1 MFFIRGYN
9 VVPHHRDQTKGERMP
24 SLLVVDDTEL
34 IRTTIRTIVGEEDIN
49 VSAVYEAENGE
60 EAVQLARLHQPDIVF
75 MDIKMPGMNGLQAT
89 AIIREEMP
97 NTKIVMLTAYDEFT
111 FVQEAL
117 QLGAIDYLLKPVRP
131 AKLIEVIHTA
141 QTKLKKDAER
151 QHVLAEARERLMAM
165 LPIVEANLV
174 DDLIYTQSLD
184 ADTICQT
191 LQQLHKEMSISA
203 VMLISM
209 NDFDHVAKQVG
220 PQKLLEKYSAMTEIV
235 RSTVD
240 NPDKAL
246 FGLWQLGQLA
256 VILSTD
262 FQWETIDAQKRLGEQ
277 IKHTIENEL
286 HIPVTVSFGRRY
298 SSVSDIAISFAE
310 ARTARQYSKQYES
323 GVIHITEV
331 TGIAAP
337 QGYAY
342 PLALEKELLESI
354 RLKQKDV
361 SLELMNALVD
371 NLIYNHKDT
380 PQILYSYFGELLTL
394 ISRSVIDMGAL
405 SQSVLEY
412 SHRQMTILF
421 SSPTPAQLRLWAINS
436 VTELLSI
443 TSAKKEEKPARD
455 AVQLAVEYIHENHQN
470 PDLTLGE
477 VANVVGLSQSHLAH
491 VLKERVGMNYS
502 KYLSNL
508 RIRHAK
514 KLLRTTSMTVSSIAE
529 TVGYPN
535 ATHFYRIFQRQTEM
549 TPKTYRETAIA

>member
-1 MFFIRGYN
+1 
-9 VVPHHRDQTKGERMP
+9 MP

-60 EAVQLARLHQPDIVF
+60 EAVQLARLHQPDIIF

-89 AIIREEMP
+89 AVIREEMP

-131 AKLIEVIHTA
+131 AKLIEVIRTA
-141 QTKLKKDAER
+141 QTKLRKDAER
-151 QHVLAEARERLMAM
+151 QHVLTEARERLLAM

-174 DDLIYTQSLD
+174 DDLIYTQSLGE
-184 ADTICQT
+184 DTIRQT
-191 LQQLHKEMSISA
+191 LQQLHKEMSIA
-203 VMLISM
+203 VVMIVSID
-209 NDFDHVAKQVG
+209 DFDRVAKRAG
-220 PQKLLEKYSAMTEIV
+220 PQKLLEKYSALSEVIQA
-235 RSTVD
+235 TVD
-240 NPDKAL
+240 NPAKML
-246 FGLWQLGQLA
+246 FGLWQLGELA

-277 IKHTIENEL
+277 IKHAIENAL
-286 HIPVTVSFGRRY
+286 HTPVTISFGRRY
-298 SSVSDIAISFAE
+298 SSISDIPISFAE
-310 ARTARQYSKQYES
+310 ARIARQYSKQDES
-323 GVIHITEV
+323 GVIHIAEI

-354 RLKQKDV
+354 RLKQEDV

-371 NLIYNHKDT
+371 NLIYNYKDT

-405 SQSVLEY
+405 SQMVLEH

-421 SSPTPAQLRLWAINS
+421 SSPTPAQLRIWAINS
-436 VTELLSI
+436 VTELLSL
-443 TSAKKEEKPARD
+443 SASKKEEQPARD
-455 AVQLAVEYIHENHQN
+455 VVQLAIEYIHENHHN

-477 VANVVGLSQSHLAH
+477 VANVVGMSQSHLAH
-491 VLKERVGMNYS
+491 LLKERMGMNYS
-502 KYLSNL
+502 KYLSSL

-549 TPKTYRETAIA
+549 TPKTYRETSIA